1 MKNTMKKVMGMLM
14 AAVLLAG
21 GLAVPSQSAQAAKVF
36 ATHSV
41 MVGKKLKISNQWEG
55 PAKKWTV
62 IKGQSN
68 IKIIKKSDREV
79 TIKAVKK
86 GTALLQV
93 DIGSIKRGEEFYR
106 GGKEIFKVNVIGKTM
121 TVTYKGKFS
130 KNQKEDI
137 RTAGEAGAK
146 IKVVVKKGI
155 KSIGNNAFYQL
166 PIIDVT
172 IPDSVKSIGKLA
184 FGDCEKLKSV
194 KIPNGVKSINNYTF
208 QSCTGLKSVEIPDS
222 VESIG
227 KSAFYECTNLKSVKI
242 PDGVKSIGESAFGD
256 CEKLKSITWQ
266 GKTYSSVSDF
276 EEAFRAVYAN

>member
-1 MKNTMKKVMGMLM
+1 MYHVNSYKWPFWGLRCDRMRMLLNNYVPEIWQEWRKNMKNTMKKVMGMLM

-184 FGDCEKLKSV
+184 FGDCEKLKS
-194 KIPNGVKSINNYTF
+194 
-208 QSCTGLKSVEIPDS
+208 
-222 VESIG
+222 
-227 KSAFYECTNLKSVKI
+227 
-242 PDGVKSIGESAFGD
+242 
-256 CEKLKSITWQ
+256 ITWQ